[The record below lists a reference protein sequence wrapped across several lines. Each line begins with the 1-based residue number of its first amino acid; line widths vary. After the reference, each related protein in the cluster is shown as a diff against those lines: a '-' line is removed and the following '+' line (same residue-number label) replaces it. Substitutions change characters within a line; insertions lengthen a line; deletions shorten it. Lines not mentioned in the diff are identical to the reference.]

1 MPINILNK
9 VVAGMDAMN
18 LSEKYGSS
26 TVHDKSAAESSLSDG
41 AVGRGDPLA
50 RYAHLD
56 EKKILRKVSAC

>member
-1 MPINILNK
+1 
-9 VVAGMDAMN
+9 MDAMN